1 MVVQNGKTAIVT
13 DAAGGIG
20 AAIARRLGRD
30 GFAVVVSF
38 AALRDEADVQV
49 TAIRALG
56 GRAAAV
62 KGDVSDPQS
71 MRALFDSVEAIFAS
85 VDVLVTRPAIM
96 SWEPIACADSALLD
110 RHVATDLGTVFDAMR
125 QAARRLRIGGRLISL
140 SPGTPGLAQ
149 PNDDI
154 CAATQAEVGEMT
166 RVLASEM
173 RTKRV
178 TVNTVAFGSAAIEP
192 DGCDRERAP
201 SDPSK
206 DIVDAV
212 AYLAGPDSG
221 WANGQIIRISGG
233 AVSSSL
239 LQQSEY
245 C

>member
-30 GFAVVVSF
+30 GFAVVVGF

-62 KGDVSDPQS
+62 KGDVSDPRS
-71 MRALFDSVEAIFAS
+71 MRALFDSVEAIFGS

-96 SWEPIACADSALLD
+96 SCEPIDGALLD
-110 RHVATDLGTVFDAMR
+110 RHVATDLGTVFEAMR
-125 QAARRLRIGGRLISL
+125 QAARRLRIGGRVISL

>member
-30 GFAVVVSF
+30 GFGVVVSF

-71 MRALFDSVEAIFAS
+71 MRALFDSVEAIFGS

-96 SWEPIACADSALLD
+96 SWEPIACADGAQLD

-125 QAARRLRIGGRLISL
+125 QAARRLRIGGRVISL

-149 PNDDI
+149 F
-154 CAATQAEVGEMT
+154 
-166 RVLASEM
+166 LASET

-192 DGCDRERAP
+192 DGCDREGAP